1 MICYWALR
9 PLRGVK
15 TRVHNRFAQRTATAV
30 YIRRICATAALVVSL
45 AASLG
50 CSAGIAAES
59 KRVMLLHS
67 FGSDFKPWSEYA
79 KSIRTELKQQSPW
92 PLDITE
98 HSLVTARSPDEDP
111 EAPFV
116 EYLRALFA
124 KHPLDLIVSIGA
136 PAAAFVQRHRQR
148 LFATTPMVFT
158 AVDQRRVQY
167 SSLTANDAVVAL
179 RINYLSAFENIL
191 QVLPDTKDVI
201 VVVGTSPIEKFWK
214 EAIGKEVEPLANR
227 IKLSWTDELSF
238 EALLKQAS
246 ALPRNTA
253 IFWELMIV
261 DAAGVVHEGDVP
273 LTRLHAVANAPIFSY
288 DESFFGNATVGGPL
302 LLAADTGRLTAA
314 AVIRI
319 LNGEKPGE
327 IRTLVQFASPV
338 FDWREMQRWGI
349 SENSLPPGS
358 KILFR
363 SPTAWEQYRGYIL
376 AFIAAILIQTALILW
391 LVYEHWRRQRAEIL
405 ARNTMSELTHVNRVA
420 TVGELSASI
429 AHEVRQPLAAMSA
442 NAEAALRWLKK
453 GKLEEVRAGLK
464 DIVSEGFRANDII
477 TNLRAMFK
485 HDVQEKTHVD
495 INKLVSSVLALVVID
510 LQKHEIELQTQLDEQ
525 IPQVLSNQVQLQQV
539 ILNLVMNAIEAMSS
553 SQIRVLRIKTA
564 LIQPN
569 KVHVSVEDTG
579 TGIEPSDVD
588 RLFKP
593 LFTTK
598 ARGMGMGLSI
608 CQSIIENHG
617 GRIWVSPGAN
627 GGSIFQFEL
636 PMAASRDQAA
646 LIGVVQSVSA
656 L

>member
-1 MICYWALR
+1 MQ
-9 PLRGVK
+9 
-15 TRVHNRFAQRTATAV
+15 T
-30 YIRRICATAALVVSL
+30 RRIDDARVPKGLGAEHGSHRYLAIAALVVFL
-45 AASLG
+45 TVSLG
-50 CSAGIAAES
+50 CPAGFAAES

-67 FGSDFKPWSEYA
+67 FGLDFKPWSEYA
-79 KSIRTELKQQSPW
+79 KAIRSELVRQSPW
-92 PLDITE
+92 PLDIIE
-98 HSLVTARSPDEDP
+98 NSLVTARFSDEDP

-124 KHPLDLIVSIGA
+124 KRPLDLIVSIGA

-148 LFATTPMVFT
+148 LFATTPMVLT

-167 SSLTANDAVVAL
+167 SNLTAYDAVVAL

-246 ALPRNTA
+246 ALSPHTA

-261 DAAGVVHEGDVP
+261 DAAGVIHEGDVP
-273 LTRLHAVANAPIFSY
+273 LTRLHAVATAPIFSY
-288 DESFFGNATVGGPL
+288 DESFFGNAVVGGPL
-302 LLAADTGRLTAA
+302 LLAADTGRQTAA
-314 AVIRI
+314 TAIRI

-327 IRTLVQFASPV
+327 IRPPPVQFASPV

-363 SPTAWEQYRGYIL
+363 NPTAWEQYRAYIL
-376 AFIAAILIQTALILW
+376 AVIAAILIQSALIFW
-391 LVYEHWRRQRAEIL
+391 LLYEQRRRQRAEIL
-405 ARNTMSELTHVNRVA
+405 ARNTMSELTHVNRMA
-420 TVGELSASI
+420 TAGQLSASI
-429 AHEVRQPLAAMSA
+429 AHEVRQPLSGILASA
-442 NAEAALRWLKK
+442 QAALRWLEKANVD
-453 GKLEEVRAGLK
+453 EVRERLNG
-464 DIVSEGFRANDII
+464 IISEGLRASDII

-485 HDVQEKTHVD
+485 SDVQEKTLVD
-495 INKLVSSVLALVVID
+495 INTLVLSVLELVRID
-510 LQKHEIELQTQLDEQ
+510 LQKHEIDLRTQLDDR
-525 IPQVLSNQVQLQQV
+525 IPEVFGNQVQLQQV
-539 ILNLVMNAIEAMSS
+539 ILNLVMNAIESMSS
-553 SQIRVLRIKTA
+553 LQTRVLRIKTE
-564 LIQPN
+564 LSQSN
-569 KVHVSVEDTG
+569 TVRVSIEDTG
-579 TGIEPSDVD
+579 TGIEPSNVAQI
-588 RLFKP
+588 FKP
-593 LFTTK
+593 MFTTK

-608 CQSIIENHG
+608 CHSIIENHD

-636 PMAASRDQAA
+636 PTIANKD
-646 LIGVVQSVSA
+646 
-656 L
+656 